1 MSRFYKIVTR
11 REDRKADTVR
21 VEPHATFGTC
31 ALKVLGGIHY
41 REEVVS
47 ISEVLAIVQGSTR
60 VEGDYLWGQ
69 DAASGLMIEI
79 GRVIHCGNGYTAGMY
94 AMEYDFVLW
103 PKE

>member
-1 MSRFYKIVTR
+1 MKFYEITTR
-11 REDRKADTVR
+11 RDDRKVDTKS
-21 VEPHATFGTC
+21 VEQFSTFGSC
-31 ALKVLGGIHY
+31 ALAVLGRVHY

-47 ISEVLAIVQGSTR
+47 IREITAIVEGSTR